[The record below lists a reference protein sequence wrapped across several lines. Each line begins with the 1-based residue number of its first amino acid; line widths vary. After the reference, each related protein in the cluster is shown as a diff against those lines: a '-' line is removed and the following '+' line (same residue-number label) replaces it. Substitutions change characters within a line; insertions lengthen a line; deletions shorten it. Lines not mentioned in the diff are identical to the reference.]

1 MPECVTTFQDKVEGG
16 LLSSPEQEKVT
27 DSPAVTLS
35 GPLRLTS
42 PGPSEMRDMR
52 HERNERYEIEIKVG
66 LTDAAW
72 LGVIP
77 SVLGADQSRGAG
89 QEGAGPGAVVE
100 VDPALRLPPHLPA
113 HQLLQPGLGA
123 ARLVT
128 DWQPGEVPGVALA
141 VDDALAPLP
150 VSSVTAV
157 LVHRASVLRGDVRK
171 IELKNKKQGRFCLHG
186 NRGE

>member
-1 MPECVTTFQDKVEGG
+1 M
-16 LLSSPEQEKVT
+16 
-27 DSPAVTLS
+27 
-35 GPLRLTS
+35 
-42 PGPSEMRDMR
+42 
-52 HERNERYEIEIKVG
+52 
-66 LTDAAW
+66 
-72 LGVIP
+72 
-77 SVLGADQSRGAG
+77 LGADQSRGAG

-100 VDPALRLPPHLPA
+100 VDPSLRLPPRLPA

-171 IELKNKKQGRFCLHG
+171 IELKNKKQGRFCLM
-186 NRGE
+186 RG